1 MSFDWKATI
10 GTVAPALAG
19 VFGSPVAGMAV
30 GALCKA
36 FGLEPSAENAQ
47 KIAQQAADGT
57 LSGADWTKIKQ
68 AEIEMQATL
77 LKMNLEYSLSEDK
90 LVAADRDSARNRQ
103 IQLRD
108 KTPQIL
114 AYLGLFVW
122 SLLNGVLMYM
132 AYRGKSLPV
141 DMSPLIMRVLGT
153 MDALLGMAFAFFF
166 GTTAN
171 SARKDE
177 LLHQSTPTD
186 GVK

>member
-30 GALCKA
+30 GSLCKA

-57 LSGADWTKIKQ
+57 LSGADWAKIKQ

-90 LVAADRDSARNRQ
+90 LVASDRDSARNRQ
-103 IQLRD
+103 IQLKD
-108 KTPQIL
+108 KTPTIGF
-114 AYLGLFVW
+114 YLTSLGFFGLLT
-122 SLLNGVLMYM
+122 LLIFHRVPAESRDLVNIMLGALGV
-132 AYRGKSLPV
+132 AWNSEVK
-141 DMSPLIMRVLGT
+141 
-153 MDALLGMAFAFFF
+153 FFF
-166 GTTAN
+166 GG
-171 SARKDE
+171 SKDDTSINQM
-177 LLHQSTPTD
+177 LHQSTPTD
-186 GVK
+186 GGK